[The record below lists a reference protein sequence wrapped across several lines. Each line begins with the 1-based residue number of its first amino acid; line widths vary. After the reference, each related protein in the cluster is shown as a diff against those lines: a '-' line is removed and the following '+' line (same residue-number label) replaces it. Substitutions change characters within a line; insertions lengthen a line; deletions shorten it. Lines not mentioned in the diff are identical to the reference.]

1 MSRKRSSKPQITGR
15 QTRGHDCWPS
25 NQREPEDAFWLSLK
39 EIGREHEM
47 TPSDLIADIDSKRQY
62 GNLSS
67 VVRLFVLDFYRQQIP
82 QQAPR

>member
-1 MSRKRSSKPQITGR
+1 
-15 QTRGHDCWPS
+15 
-25 NQREPEDAFWLSLK
+25 
-39 EIGREHEM
+39 M